1 MWVGFSGIWGL
12 GWRGLAEAGGL
23 VTIAGVL
30 WCRVQAKEAM
40 AQRKRRVAEE
50 FAAYAG
56 LELGRAQDGSMGE
69 MGLRVCEV
77 VARKSA
83 FYRTAMLVRDAQGDL
98 SVVASKGMEG
108 VFLKA
113 LNAWGRRAG
122 EIELQGVVGAHRG
135 AGDLGVRV
143 GGDSFAVVLG
153 EGVDGIGCGRAI
165 VVPVRTTAG
174 RMVGALAVGA
184 DAMLSVPQRRIAEA
198 VLPLEA
204 LAERLGRAMEDAAL
218 AERLL
223 RAEKLAGVG
232 LLAGGMAHALNNP
245 LTAVLGFA
253 ELIAEATDEARVKTD
268 AGMIVREALRMREMV
283 DALLE
288 FWRPACR
295 LDEPVDVTE
304 LLRELAESCRE
315 TLGSR
320 GVKLVVQA
328 GEDAPVVRG
337 SKDRLR
343 QVLEHLLN
351 NAAQAVASLGGTQG
365 GEEHAIRLTVNQ
377 DDHIVHLVVS
387 DTGPGFREPARAFDP
402 SFPTRPAGKGVGLGL
417 SICYGIVHEHG
428 GEISAYNV
436 PPHGAAVVV
445 ELPVAVVAGQNGLG
459 VVQRYAVT
467 GD

>member
-1 MWVGFSGIWGL
+1 MWVGFSGIEGL
-12 GWRGLAEAGGL
+12 GWRGLAEAGGIAA
-23 VTIAGVL
+23 IAGAL
-30 WCRVQAKEAM
+30 WCRMRAKEAI
-40 AQRKRRVAEE
+40 AQRKLRVVEE

-56 LELGRAQDGSMGE
+56 LELGRAEDGA

-77 VARKSA
+77 VAKKSV
-83 FYRTAMLVRDAQGDL
+83 FYRTAMLVRDGQGDL

-113 LNAWGRRAG
+113 LNAWGRRVG
-122 EIELQGVVGAHRG
+122 EIELQGIVGTHRG
-135 AGDLGVRV
+135 GGDLGVRV
-143 GGDSFAVVLG
+143 GRDSFAVVLG
-153 EGVDGIGCGRAI
+153 DGVGCGRAV
-165 VVPVRTTAG
+165 VVPLRTAAG

-184 DAMLSVPQRRIAEA
+184 DAMLSVPQRMIAEA

-223 RAEKLAGVG
+223 RAEKLAGLG
-232 LLAGGMAHALNNP
+232 RLAGGMAHALNNP

-253 ELIAEATDEARVKTD
+253 ELIAEATDEARVKAD
-268 AGMIVREALRMREMV
+268 AGMIVREALRMRETV

-288 FWRPACR
+288 FWRPAGQ
-295 LDEPVDVTE
+295 LDEQVDVVE
-304 LLRELAESCRE
+304 LMRELAESCRG
-315 TLGSR
+315 TLVGR

-328 GEDAPVVRG
+328 GGDAPVVRG
-337 SKDRLR
+337 SRDRLR
-343 QVLEHLLN
+343 QVMEHLLN
-351 NAAQAVASLGGTQG
+351 NAAQAVASLGASQR

-377 DDHIVHLVVS
+377 DDRVVHLVVS
-387 DTGPGFREPARAFDP
+387 DTGPGFREPARAFD
-402 SFPTRPAGKGVGLGL
+402 SFFPTRAARKGVGLGL

-445 ELPVAVVAGQNGLG
+445 ELPVAEFVAGQNGRG
-459 VVQRYAVT
+459 VVQRHAIT